1 MVVNIWQNVDIG
13 GLGPVPSPSPC
24 KSLPQVRQEMSRR
37 QTNVCQ
43 QNPSCDEVQKDLL
56 FLRPGDRAG
65 ADTLGL
71 SHWESPHP
79 EKVNLVLPGSLVV
92 DAEGMEDVQEGRE
105 EGKERC
111 GAVELVVEWCIDTE
125 LRVDGRVGLQDSGA
139 HVQNGCG
146 AMVQTVQHFPVL
158 AVPVEAE
165 EVA

>member
-1 MVVNIWQNVDIG
+1 MVVNIWQNIDIG
-13 GLGPVPSPSPC
+13 GLGPAPSPSPC

-105 EGKERC
+105 EGKELHERKKRKGQLAESNPISSQC
-111 GAVELVVEWCIDTE
+111 CQHGEASQHRAPSTSKE
-125 LRVDGRVGLQDSGA
+125 RKSFSFSQHPAMSG
-139 HVQNGCG
+139 C
-146 AMVQTVQHFPVL
+146 P
-158 AVPVEAE
+158 
-165 EVA
+165 